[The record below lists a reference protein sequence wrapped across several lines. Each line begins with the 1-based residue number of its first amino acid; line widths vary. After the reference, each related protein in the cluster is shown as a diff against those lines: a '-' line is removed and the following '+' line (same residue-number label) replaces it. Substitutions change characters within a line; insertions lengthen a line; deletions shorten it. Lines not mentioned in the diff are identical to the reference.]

1 MSALAD
7 RLEDDMKNAL
17 RSGDKLTLGV
27 VRRARA
33 AIKNAEIANKG
44 PIDETEAERVLRGLV
59 KQHKE
64 SIEGFRA
71 GGRPERI
78 AAEEAEMAVLEAYL
92 PKQMDAADIE
102 PVVRELAD
110 ELGVAGPK
118 DMGGLMKAVMGRL
131 GGAADGSVVSGVVKQ
146 VIAERSAG

>member
-1 MSALAD
+1 MASLAE
-7 RLEDDMKNAL
+7 RLEEDMKTAM
-17 RSGDKLTLGV
+17 RAGDKLTLGV
-27 VRRARA
+27 VRRARS

-44 PIDETEAERVLRGLV
+44 PIDDAAAEKVLRTLV

-78 AAEEAEMAVLEAYL
+78 ADEEAEMAVLENYL
-92 PKQMDAADIE
+92 PQQLGADAIE
-102 PVVRELAD
+102 PVVRELA
-110 ELGVAGPK
+110 EEMGASSPK
-118 DMGGLMKAVMGRL
+118 DMGTLMKAVMAKL

-146 VIAERSAG
+146 VIAERAG

>member
-1 MSALAD
+1 MASLAE
-7 RLEDDMKNAL
+7 RLEEDMKTAM
-17 RSGDKLTLGV
+17 RAGDKLTLGV

-44 PIDETEAERVLRGLV
+44 PIDDAAAEKVLRTLV

-78 AAEEAEMAVLEAYL
+78 ADEEAEMAVLENYL
-92 PKQMDAADIE
+92 PQQLGADAIE
-102 PVVRELAD
+102 PVVRELA
-110 ELGVAGPK
+110 EEMGASSPK
-118 DMGGLMKAVMGRL
+118 DMGTLMKAVMAKL
-131 GGAADGSVVSGVVKQ
+131 GGTADGSVVSGVVKQ
-146 VIAERSAG
+146 VIAERAG

>member
-1 MSALAD
+1 MASLAE
-7 RLEDDMKNAL
+7 RLEEDMKTAM
-17 RSGDKLTLGV
+17 RAGDKLTLGV
-27 VRRARA
+27 VRRARS

-44 PIDETEAERVLRGLV
+44 PIEDAAAEKVLRTLV

-78 AAEEAEMAVLEAYL
+78 ADEEAEMAVLETYL
-92 PKQMDAADIE
+92 PQQLGADAIE
-102 PVVRELAD
+102 PVVRELA
-110 ELGVAGPK
+110 EQLSASSPK
-118 DMGGLMKAVMGRL
+118 DMGTLMKAVMAKL

-146 VIAERSAG
+146 VIAERAG

>member
-1 MSALAD
+1 MASLAE
-7 RLEDDMKNAL
+7 RLEEDMKTAM
-17 RSGDKLTLGV
+17 RAGDKLTLGV
-27 VRRARA
+27 VRRARS

-44 PIDETEAERVLRGLV
+44 PIDDAAAEKVLRTLV

-78 AAEEAEMAVLEAYL
+78 ADEEAEMAVLENYL
-92 PKQMDAADIE
+92 PQQLGADVIE
-102 PVVRELAD
+102 PVVRELA
-110 ELGVAGPK
+110 EEMGASSLK
-118 DMGGLMKAVMGRL
+118 DMGTLMKAVMAKL

-146 VIAERSAG
+146 VIAERAG

>member
-1 MSALAD
+1 MASLAE
-7 RLEDDMKNAL
+7 RLEEDMKTAM
-17 RSGDKLTLGV
+17 RAGDKLTLGV

-33 AIKNAEIANKG
+33 GIKNAEIANKG
-44 PIDETEAERVLRGLV
+44 PIDDAAAEKVLRTLV

-78 AAEEAEMAVLEAYL
+78 ADEEAEMAVLENYL
-92 PKQMDAADIE
+92 PQQLGADAIE
-102 PVVRELAD
+102 PVVRELAE
-110 ELGVAGPK
+110 ELGASSPK
-118 DMGGLMKAVMGRL
+118 DMGTLMKAVMAKL

-146 VIAERSAG
+146 VIAERAG

>member
-1 MSALAD
+1 MASLAE
-7 RLEDDMKNAL
+7 RLEEDMKTAM
-17 RSGDKLTLGV
+17 RAGDKLTLGV

-44 PIDETEAERVLRGLV
+44 PIDDAAAEKVLRTLV

-78 AAEEAEMAVLEAYL
+78 ADEEAEMAVLENYL
-92 PKQMDAADIE
+92 PQQLDAADIE
-102 PVVRELAD
+102 PVVRELAE
-110 ELGVAGPK
+110 ELGSSSPK
-118 DMGGLMKAVMGRL
+118 DMGTLMKAVMARL
-131 GGAADGSVVSGVVKQ
+131 GGTADGSVVSGVVKQ
-146 VIAERSAG
+146 VIAERAG

>member
-1 MSALAD
+1 MASLAE
-7 RLEDDMKNAL
+7 RLEEDMKTAM
-17 RSGDKLTLGV
+17 RAGDKLTLGV

-44 PIDETEAERVLRGLV
+44 PIDDAAAEKVLRTLV

-78 AAEEAEMAVLEAYL
+78 ADEEAEMAVLENYL
-92 PKQMDAADIE
+92 PQQLDAADIE
-102 PVVRELAD
+102 PVVRELAE
-110 ELGVAGPK
+110 ELGSSSPK
-118 DMGGLMKAVMGRL
+118 DMGTLMKAVMARL
-131 GGAADGSVVSGVVKQ
+131 GGAADGSVVSAVVKQ
-146 VIAERSAG
+146 VIAERAG

>member
-1 MSALAD
+1 MTLSQ
-7 RLEDDMKNAL
+7 RLEEDMKTAM
-17 RSGDKLTLGV
+17 RGGDKLSLGV
-27 VRRARA
+27 IRRARA

-44 PIDETEAERVLRGLV
+44 EIDDAAAEKVLRTLV

-78 AAEEAEMAVLEAYL
+78 ADEEAEMAVLERYL
-92 PKQMDAADIE
+92 PQQLDADAVE

-110 ELGVAGPK
+110 ELGVSSPK
-118 DMGGLMKAVMGRL
+118 DMGTLMKAVMAKL
-131 GGAADGSVVSGVVKQ
+131 GSAADGKVVSGVVQ
-146 VIAERSAG
+146 RVIAERAG

>member
-1 MSALAD
+1 MASLAE
-7 RLEDDMKNAL
+7 RLEEDMKTAM
-17 RSGDKLTLGV
+17 RAGDKLTLGV
-27 VRRARA
+27 VRRARS

-44 PIDETEAERVLRGLV
+44 PIDDAAAEKVLRTLV

-78 AAEEAEMAVLEAYL
+78 ADEEAEMAVLENYL
-92 PKQMDAADIE
+92 PQQLGADAIE
-102 PVVRELAD
+102 PVVRELA
-110 ELGVAGPK
+110 EEMGASSLK
-118 DMGGLMKAVMGRL
+118 DMGTLMKAVMAKL

-146 VIAERSAG
+146 VIAERAG

>member
-1 MSALAD
+1 MASLAE
-7 RLEDDMKNAL
+7 RLEEDMKTAM
-17 RSGDKLTLGV
+17 RAGDKLTLGV
-27 VRRARA
+27 VRRARS

-44 PIDETEAERVLRGLV
+44 PIDDAAAEKVLRTLV

-78 AAEEAEMAVLEAYL
+78 ADEEAEMAVLENYL
-92 PKQMDAADIE
+92 PQQLGADAIE
-102 PVVRELAD
+102 PVVRELAE
-110 ELGVAGPK
+110 ELGASSPK
-118 DMGGLMKAVMGRL
+118 DMGTLMKAVMAKL

-146 VIAERSAG
+146 VIAERAG

>member
-1 MSALAD
+1 MASLAE
-7 RLEDDMKNAL
+7 RLEEDMKTAM
-17 RSGDKLTLGV
+17 RAGDKLTLGV

-44 PIDETEAERVLRGLV
+44 PIDDAAAEKVLRTLV

-78 AAEEAEMAVLEAYL
+78 ADEEAEMAVLETYL
-92 PKQMDAADIE
+92 PKQLGADAIE
-102 PVVRELAD
+102 PVVRELA
-110 ELGVAGPK
+110 EEMGVSSPK
-118 DMGGLMKAVMGRL
+118 DMGTLMKAVMARL
-131 GGAADGSVVSGVVKQ
+131 GGAADGSVVSAVVKQ
-146 VIAERSAG
+146 VIAERAG

>member
-1 MSALAD
+1 MASLAE
-7 RLEDDMKNAL
+7 RLEEDMKTAM
-17 RSGDKLTLGV
+17 RAGDKLTLGV

-44 PIDETEAERVLRGLV
+44 PIDDAAAEKVLRTLV

-78 AAEEAEMAVLEAYL
+78 ADEEAEMAVLENYL
-92 PKQMDAADIE
+92 PQQLGADAIE
-102 PVVRELAD
+102 PVVRELA
-110 ELGVAGPK
+110 EEMGASSPK
-118 DMGGLMKAVMGRL
+118 DMGTLMKAVMAKL

-146 VIAERSAG
+146 VIAERAG